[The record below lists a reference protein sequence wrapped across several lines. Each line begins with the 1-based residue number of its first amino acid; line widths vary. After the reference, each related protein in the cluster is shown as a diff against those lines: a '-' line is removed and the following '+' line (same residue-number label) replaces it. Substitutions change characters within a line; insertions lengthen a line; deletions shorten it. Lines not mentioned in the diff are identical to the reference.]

1 MKVLLFANTDWYLYN
16 FRLSFARYLRE
27 LGYEVVLVSPA
38 GEYGTKLAQAG
49 FRWIPVQLNRRSLN
63 PVKEILFLRQLTHL
77 YESERPDLVHHFT
90 IKCVVYGGVAARL
103 AKIPAQVG
111 AVAGMGYVFT
121 SRALRAKA
129 LRPIVRTLLKSALDQ
144 ERGMLVV
151 QNSDDLHDF
160 VRANL
165 VSKDRVA
172 LIHGSGVDMSRF
184 LPRQSR
190 TNHGPL
196 RILFAARLLRDK
208 GLYELM
214 DAIKMLVDKGLELD
228 VMIAGTGD
236 AGNPASIP
244 DKIIDQWRTEGL
256 ANFLGHVSDM
266 PSLLAKSDVMVL
278 PSYREGFPKSLIE
291 AAAVG
296 LPIITTDVPGCR
308 EVVDHGL
315 TGLLVPVRDAK
326 SLARAIQLLALNPQL
341 RRQMG
346 EEGRHKAR
354 AEFDQEIVF
363 SKTHDVYAKLLP
375 SRTRHPSQSS
385 DPTLAMQDMK
395 VLKTG
400 VV

>member
-16 FRLSFARYLRE
+16 FRLSFAHYLRE
-27 LGYEVVLVSPA
+27 HGYEVVLVSPP
-38 GEYGTKLAQAG
+38 GEYGAKLIQAG
-49 FRWIPVQLNRRSLN
+49 FRWIPVPLNRRSLN
-63 PVKEILFLRQLTHL
+63 PVKEILFLRELTLL
-77 YESERPDLVHHFT
+77 YKHERPDLVHHFT
-90 IKCVVYGGVAARL
+90 IKCVVYGGVAARF
-103 AKIPAQVG
+103 ANVPAQVG

-121 SRALRAKA
+121 SRALRAKV
-129 LRPIVRTLLKSALDQ
+129 LRPIVRTLLKGAIDQ
-144 ERGMLVV
+144 ERGMLIV

-160 VRANL
+160 IRADL
-165 VSKDRVA
+165 VSRDRVA
-172 LIHGSGVDMSRF
+172 LIHGSGVDMTRF
-184 LPRQSR
+184 TPRQAR
-190 TNHGPL
+190 ANHGPL

-214 DAIKMLVDKGLELD
+214 EAVKILTDKGMELD

-236 AGNPASIP
+236 VGNPASIP
-244 DKIIDQWRTEGL
+244 DKIIEQWRTEGL
-256 ANFLGHVSDM
+256 AIFLGHVSDM

-315 TGLLVPVRDAK
+315 SGLLVPVRDAV
-326 SLARAIQLLALNPQL
+326 SLSRAIELLALNPQL

-354 AEFDQEIVF
+354 AEFDQSIVF
-363 SKTHDVYAKLLP
+363 SKTHNVYAKLLP
-375 SRTRHPSQSS
+375 TPMPHRSKSPES
-385 DPTLAMQDMK
+385 TLPCTELNAF
-395 VLKTG
+395 KTDIA
-400 VV
+400 